1 MLLWIYCFRLFFI
14 RTFVCLSI
22 SWSTAWNLG
31 SFKVYSLFSYQCTS
45 SILRIDFRSCSATSE
60 QIFQSHSSLSSLGDS
75 LFTIS
80 YRQPF
85 VNNLFIFLLL
95 LSKRLFAFRFR
106 FAISLISISRV
117 DCFVNNFFRLFLNCF
132 NNSENM
138 SIKRAEKEGFEPSR
152 RLTRPI
158 PLAGAPLRP
167 LEYFSK
173 VLIWQYDIVLRRNA

>member
-60 QIFQSHSSLSSLGDS
+60 RIFQSHSSLSSLGDS
-75 LFTIS
+75 LFIIS

-85 VNNLFIFLLL
+85 VNNFFIFLLL
-95 LSKRLFAFRFR
+95 LFSEAVVVCVTCFTRQLIYNIMYRSVCQQLFQKKNWTTHIF
-106 FAISLISISRV
+106 
-117 DCFVNNFFRLFLNCF
+117 
-132 NNSENM
+132 
-138 SIKRAEKEGFEPSR
+138 K
-152 RLTRPI
+152 
-158 PLAGAPLRP
+158 
-167 LEYFSK
+167 
-173 VLIWQYDIVLRRNA
+173 

>member
-60 QIFQSHSSLSSLGDS
+60 RIFQSHSSLSSLGDS

-85 VNNLFIFLLL
+85 VNNFFIFFCFFFSEAVVICVTCFTQQLIYNIMYR
-95 LSKRLFAFRFR
+95 SVCQQLFQKK
-106 FAISLISISRV
+106 IEQLISS
-117 DCFVNNFFRLFLNCF
+117 N
-132 NNSENM
+132 
-138 SIKRAEKEGFEPSR
+138 KAEKEGFEPSR

-173 VLIWQYDIVLRRNA
+173 VLIWQYDIVLRRDA

>member
-14 RTFVCLSI
+14 RTFVRLSI

-60 QIFQSHSSLSSLGDS
+60 RIFQSHSSLSSLGDS

-85 VNNLFIFLLL
+85 VNNFFYFLLL
-95 LSKRLFAFRFR
+95 LFQKRLPVRCSRGQLVYTTICISDCQHSFYSFFKKFSRIFPSLSAALVIHAF
-106 FAISLISISRV
+106 
-117 DCFVNNFFRLFLNCF
+117 
-132 NNSENM
+132 
-138 SIKRAEKEGFEPSR
+138 
-152 RLTRPI
+152 
-158 PLAGAPLRP
+158 
-167 LEYFSK
+167 
-173 VLIWQYDIVLRRNA
+173 

>member
-60 QIFQSHSSLSSLGDS
+60 RIFQSHSSLSSLGDS

-85 VNNLFIFLLL
+85 VNNFLFFFCFFRSGCSRFVSDSQSAWLVYLVSTV
-95 LSKRLFAFRFR
+95 LSTTFFDFFKSFSRPENFHFRGGVSYYHI
-106 FAISLISISRV
+106 AP
-117 DCFVNNFFRLFLNCF
+117 CFVNNFLHLFF
-132 NNSENM
+132 
-138 SIKRAEKEGFEPSR
+138 KAF
-152 RLTRPI
+152 T
-158 PLAGAPLRP
+158 
-167 LEYFSK
+167 
-173 VLIWQYDIVLRRNA
+173 

>member
-45 SILRIDFRSCSATSE
+45 SILRIDFRSCPATSE
-60 QIFQSHSSLSSLGDS
+60 RIFQSHSSLSSLSGS
-75 LFTIS
+75 LFIIS
-80 YRQPF
+80 YHQP
-85 VNNLFIFLLL
+85 
-95 LSKRLFAFRFR
+95 
-106 FAISLISISRV
+106 
-117 DCFVNNFFRLFLNCF
+117 FVNNFFRLFLNCF

-173 VLIWQYDIVLRRNA
+173 VLIWQYDIVLRRDA

>member
-45 SILRIDFRSCSATSE
+45 SILRIDFRSCFATSE
-60 QIFQSHSSLSSLGDS
+60 RIFQSHSSLSSLGDS

-85 VNNLFIFLLL
+85 VNNFFIFLCFLFHGIFLLCFL
-95 LSKRLFAFRFR
+95 LSFHHSLHFFFLFSVFKGVFISPVKCHLYSCCENIKKAKAYDKKSKILVS
-106 FAISLISISRV
+106 AIR
-117 DCFVNNFFRLFLNCF
+117 
-132 NNSENM
+132 
-138 SIKRAEKEGFEPSR
+138 
-152 RLTRPI
+152 
-158 PLAGAPLRP
+158 
-167 LEYFSK
+167 
-173 VLIWQYDIVLRRNA
+173 IVKKA

>member
-60 QIFQSHSSLSSLGDS
+60 RIFQSHSSLSSLGDS

-85 VNNLFIFLLL
+85 VNNFFIF
-95 LSKRLFAFRFR
+95 F
-106 FAISLISISRV
+106 
-117 DCFVNNFFRLFLNCF
+117 CFFFRSALPVRCSRGQLVYTTICISDCQHSFYSF
-132 NNSENM
+132 FKKFSR
-138 SIKRAEKEGFEPSR
+138 IFPS
-152 RLTRPI
+152 LSAALVI
-158 PLAGAPLRP
+158 HA
-167 LEYFSK
+167 F
-173 VLIWQYDIVLRRNA
+173 

>member
-60 QIFQSHSSLSSLGDS
+60 RIFQSHSSLSSLGDS

-80 YRQPF
+80 YYQPF
-85 VNNLFIFLLL
+85 VNNFFYFLLL
-95 LSKRLFAFRFR
+95 LFQKPLLSVLLVLRDNSFI
-106 FAISLISISRV
+106 ISCIEAY
-117 DCFVNNFFRLFLNCF
+117 VNNFFRKKIEQLISSN
-132 NNSENM
+132 
-138 SIKRAEKEGFEPSR
+138 KAEKEGFEPSR

-173 VLIWQYDIVLRRNA
+173 VLIWQYDIVLRRDA

>member
-60 QIFQSHSSLSSLGDS
+60 RIFQSHSSLSSLGNS

-80 YRQPF
+80 YHQPF
-85 VNNLFIFLLL
+85 VNNFFYFLLL
-95 LSKRLFAFRFR
+95 LFFQKPLLSVLLVLRDNSFI
-106 FAISLISISRV
+106 ISCIEAY
-117 DCFVNNFFRLFLNCF
+117 VNNFFRKKL
-132 NNSENM
+132 NNSYLQ
-138 SIKRAEKEGFEPSR
+138 IKRR
-152 RLTRPI
+152 RRDLNPR
-158 PLAGAPLRP
+158 AG
-167 LEYFSK
+167 
-173 VLIWQYDIVLRRNA
+173 

>member
-60 QIFQSHSSLSSLGDS
+60 RIFQSHSSLSSLGDS

-85 VNNLFIFLLL
+85 VNNFFIFLLL
-95 LSKRLFAFRFR
+95 HLKRLLASRFR
-106 FAISLISISRV
+106 FAISLISISRI
-117 DCFVNNFFRLFLNCF
+117 DCFVNTFFDFFRIVSTTQKICLSSKRRRRDLNP
-132 NNSENM
+132 
-138 SIKRAEKEGFEPSR
+138 RAAINDLHPFQGCPFGQ
-152 RLTRPI
+152 L
-158 PLAGAPLRP
+158 G
-167 LEYFSK
+167 YFSE
-173 VLIWQYDIVLRRNA
+173 

>member
-45 SILRIDFRSCSATSE
+45 SILRIDFRSCSATPKW
-60 QIFQSHSSLSSLGDS
+60 IFQSHSSLSSLGDS

-85 VNNLFIFLLL
+85 VNNFFYSLLL
-95 LSKRLFAFRFR
+95 LFRSALPVRCSRGQLVYTTICISDCQHSFYSFFKKFSRIFPALSAALVIHAF
-106 FAISLISISRV
+106 
-117 DCFVNNFFRLFLNCF
+117 
-132 NNSENM
+132 
-138 SIKRAEKEGFEPSR
+138 
-152 RLTRPI
+152 
-158 PLAGAPLRP
+158 
-167 LEYFSK
+167 
-173 VLIWQYDIVLRRNA
+173 

>member
-31 SFKVYSLFSYQCTS
+31 SFKVYSLFSYQCTANALRCPQKLLRNFWVDFS
-45 SILRIDFRSCSATSE
+45 TSLAVVISRRQLIYYIILSTVCQQLFLFSFASFSEAVVVCVTYFTRQLIHNIMYRSVCQQLFQKKIE
-60 QIFQSHSSLSSLGDS
+60 Q
-75 LFTIS
+75 
-80 YRQPF
+80 
-85 VNNLFIFLLL
+85 
-95 LSKRLFAFRFR
+95 
-106 FAISLISISRV
+106 LISS
-117 DCFVNNFFRLFLNCF
+117 N
-132 NNSENM
+132 
-138 SIKRAEKEGFEPSR
+138 KAEKEGFEPSR

-173 VLIWQYDIVLRRNA
+173 VLIWQYDIVLRRDA

>member
-31 SFKVYSLFSYQCTS
+31 SFKVYSLFSYQCS
-45 SILRIDFRSCSATSE
+45 SPALRVGFAD
-60 QIFQSHSSLSSLGDS
+60 LS
-75 LFTIS
+75 
-80 YRQPF
+80 
-85 VNNLFIFLLL
+85 
-95 LSKRLFAFRFR
+95 
-106 FAISLISISRV
+106 ISLAVVFSRRQLIYYTIAPTV
-117 DCFVNNFFRLFLNCF
+117 CQQLFLF
-132 NNSENM
+132 SFASFSEAVVVCVTYFARQLIYNIM
-138 SIKRAEKEGFEPSR
+138 YRSVCQQLFQKKIEQLISSNKAEKEGFEPSR

-173 VLIWQYDIVLRRNA
+173 VLIWQYDIVLRRDA

>member
-60 QIFQSHSSLSSLGDS
+60 WIFQPHPLLSSLGDS
-75 LFTIS
+75 LFTIP
-80 YRQPF
+80 YCQPF
-85 VNNLFIFLLL
+85 VNNFFIFLLL

-152 RLTRPI
+152 R
-158 PLAGAPLRP
+158 
-167 LEYFSK
+167 Y
-173 VLIWQYDIVLRRNA
+173 

>member
-60 QIFQSHSSLSSLGDS
+60 RIFQSHSSLSSLGDS

-85 VNNLFIFLLL
+85 VNNFFYFLLL
-95 LSKRLFAFRFR
+95 LFFQKPLLSVLLVLRDNSFI
-106 FAISLISISRV
+106 ISCIEAY
-117 DCFVNNFFRLFLNCF
+117 VNNFFRKKL
-132 NNSENM
+132 NNSYLQ
-138 SIKRAEKEGFEPSR
+138 IKRR
-152 RLTRPI
+152 RRDLNPR
-158 PLAGAPLRP
+158 AG
-167 LEYFSK
+167 
-173 VLIWQYDIVLRRNA
+173 

>member
-60 QIFQSHSSLSSLGDS
+60 RIFQSHSSLSSLGDS

-80 YRQPF
+80 YHQPF
-85 VNNLFIFLLL
+85 VNNFFIF
-95 LSKRLFAFRFR
+95 F
-106 FAISLISISRV
+106 
-117 DCFVNNFFRLFLNCF
+117 CFFFRSALPVRCSRGQLVYTTICISDCQHSFYSF
-132 NNSENM
+132 FKKFSR
-138 SIKRAEKEGFEPSR
+138 IFPS
-152 RLTRPI
+152 LSVALVI
-158 PLAGAPLRP
+158 HA
-167 LEYFSK
+167 F
-173 VLIWQYDIVLRRNA
+173 

>member
-45 SILRIDFRSCSATSE
+45 SILRIDFRSCSATPE
-60 QIFQSHSSLSSLGDS
+60 RIFQSHSSLSSLGDS

-85 VNNLFIFLLL
+85 VNNFFSFFCFFLRSALPVRCSRGQLVYTTICISDCQHSFYSFFKKFSRIFPS
-95 LSKRLFAFRFR
+95 LSAALVIHAF
-106 FAISLISISRV
+106 
-117 DCFVNNFFRLFLNCF
+117 
-132 NNSENM
+132 
-138 SIKRAEKEGFEPSR
+138 
-152 RLTRPI
+152 
-158 PLAGAPLRP
+158 
-167 LEYFSK
+167 
-173 VLIWQYDIVLRRNA
+173 

>member
-1 MLLWIYCFRLFFI
+1 MLLWIYCFRSFFI

-45 SILRIDFRSCSATSE
+45 PILRIDFRSCSATPE
-60 QIFQSHSSLSSLGDS
+60 RIFQSHSSLSSLGDS

-85 VNNLFIFLLL
+85 VNNFFYFFASFSEAVVVCVTYFTRQLIYNIMYRSVCQQLFQKKIEQ
-95 LSKRLFAFRFR
+95 
-106 FAISLISISRV
+106 LISS
-117 DCFVNNFFRLFLNCF
+117 N
-132 NNSENM
+132 
-138 SIKRAEKEGFEPSR
+138 KAEKEGFEPSR

-173 VLIWQYDIVLRRNA
+173 VLIWQYDIVLRRDA

>member
-60 QIFQSHSSLSSLGDS
+60 RIFQSHSSLSSLGDS

-85 VNNLFIFLLL
+85 VNNFFYFLLL
-95 LSKRLFAFRFR
+95 LFLFS
-106 FAISLISISRV
+106 FASFFSEAVVVCVTCFTRQLIYNIMYRSVCQQLFQKKIEQLISS
-117 DCFVNNFFRLFLNCF
+117 N
-132 NNSENM
+132 
-138 SIKRAEKEGFEPSR
+138 KAEKEGFEPSR
-152 RLTRPI
+152 R
-158 PLAGAPLRP
+158 
-167 LEYFSK
+167 Y
-173 VLIWQYDIVLRRNA
+173 